1 MFSTETALRWT
12 VDEVLEHVKGIV
24 GDEPESLDDEERKTQ
39 VENWGRNKGARWNMA
54 LTGTMTKNN
63 RAS

>member
-1 MFSTETALRWT
+1 
-12 VDEVLEHVKGIV
+12 VLEHVKGIV